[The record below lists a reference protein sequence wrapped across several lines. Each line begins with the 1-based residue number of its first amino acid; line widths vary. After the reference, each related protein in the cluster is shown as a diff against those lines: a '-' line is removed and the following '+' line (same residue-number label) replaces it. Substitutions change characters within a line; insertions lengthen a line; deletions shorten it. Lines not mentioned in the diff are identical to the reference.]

1 MARVAFKFA
10 IFIVAVFLAVSFSGH
25 ETQAQPPA
33 QSTTRTVSG
42 IVLNATKDGASESG
56 QPITLHRVGNAILDD
71 LTATTDASG
80 RFRFEFDY
88 DSALEYGVS
97 VRYQNTVYGTD
108 IDLSSGSPAP
118 VTLTVYESS
127 SDDSIVS
134 AGAVSLLLA
143 SVDETAQTV
152 AALEIVELVNESNLA
167 YVPGSGVME
176 LLRFGLPPGATDL
189 NLDTGLIGADFVQVD
204 RGFALLASVPPGE
217 HEIMFSYEFPYDTQK
232 FSLSK
237 SYRYGAETARI
248 LTPEEVMEIS
258 GEALGAPES
267 VIIGERPYWVIEM
280 NGLAREE
287 SIVLDLDKL
296 PTATL
301 VDKIGNRFSGIEF
314 QFAAPV
320 ALGLLMTS
328 LLVYGSI
335 RRRDSRRRRTA
346 GVSTNTTPSADT
358 VSGTEERAVLRAMIN
373 ELTQS
378 HRAGELNEADYTQ
391 RLRILNAR
399 LAELGD

>member
-1 MARVAFKFA
+1 MAFKFA

-25 ETQAQPPA
+25 ETQAQPHA
-33 QSTTRTVSG
+33 QSTTRAVSG

-108 IDLSSGSPAP
+108 IDLSAGSPAP

-152 AALEIVELVNESNLA
+152 AALEIVELVNGSNLA

-217 HEIMFSYEFPYDTQK
+217 HEIMFSYKFPYDTQK

-335 RRRDSRRRRTA
+335 RRRDSKRRRTA

-373 ELTQS
+373 ELTQR